1 MYLIERGTCWGVRL
15 QDLSFVP
22 MKFEM
27 QISEQIFQ
35 AGSWI
40 CDSGELRKNL
50 GILSLEVIGI

>member
-27 QISEQIFQ
+27 QIFQ